1 MGRKAIN
8 KVDNSI
14 NVFLVEL
21 HKAIS
26 KVGTD
31 NLIEVFS
38 ELKNDKPS
46 SKEEFIGEKI
56 IEISCDHYEI
66 KEDVFATDLR
76 SDGVYQDFMCVVSYL
91 LKKYAKYNQNEI
103 AERINR
109 HKSQIS
115 KYITRIAFL
124 KPEDRT
130 GDIALH
136 KKLTLIESKLVELL
150 KKQNVK
156 KVKSKDNINN

>member
-31 NLIEVFS
+31 NLIEVFN
-38 ELKNDKPS
+38 ELKSEKPS
-46 SKEEFIGEKI
+46 IKEEFIGEKI

-66 KEDVFATDLR
+66 KDNIFSTDLR
-76 SDGVYQDFMCVVSYL
+76 SDGMYQDFMCVVSYL

-124 KPEDRT
+124 KPQERT
-130 GDIALH
+130 SDIALH
-136 KKLTLIESKLVELL
+136 NKLTSIENKLLEFLTKKGG
-150 KKQNVK
+150 KKQK
-156 KVKSKDNINN
+156 IDSNIKE

>member
-1 MGRKAIN
+1 M
-8 KVDNSI
+8 S
-14 NVFLVEL
+14 FWL
-21 HKAIS
+21 
-26 KVGTD
+26 

-130 GDIALH
+130 SDIALY

-156 KVKSKDNINN
+156 KVKAKDNINN